1 MWLVTLFHNK
11 DTTVEALTE
20 IVKCFGNMAV
30 LQENRQK
37 IYESNIMPIAIRLI
51 KMKVDDELK
60 ANLTLLFA
68 NMSGYGMFII
78 ALYSRSNFTRRNVQ
92 STVDQR
98 WSD

>member
-1 MWLVTLFHNK
+1 LAEKYSLIDTITLLFHNK

-68 NMSGYGMFII
+68 NMSGYGMSMFCM
-78 ALYSRSNFTRRNVQ
+78 S
-92 STVDQR
+92 
-98 WSD
+98 

>member
-1 MWLVTLFHNK
+1 LAEKYSLIDTITLLFHNK

-68 NMSGYGMFII
+68 NMSGYGM
-78 ALYSRSNFTRRNVQ
+78 LPLKNNSSRL
-92 STVDQR
+92 
-98 WSD
+98 